1 MAAKKDFVQRALSI
15 VEQVT
20 GDGPLIDTPAKSA
33 AKMVKA
39 DDGKN
44 PAAVSLGRLGGLK
57 GGRERAK
64 NMSAAERS
72 QAGKKA
78 ASARWSKKVS

>member
-15 VEQVT
+15 VEEVT
-20 GDGPLIDTPAKSA
+20 GDGPLIDTPEKCVAKSA
-33 AKMVKA
+33 KV

-64 NMSAAERS
+64 NMSATERS
-72 QAGKKA
+72 EAGKKA
-78 ASARWSKKVS
+78 AAARWSKKS